1 MLVASILALA
11 GAALSRR
18 RLLITRGG
26 IGMLAEIHLVFSKAP
41 LTFVVA
47 LSLIVLARRLP

>member
-1 MLVASILALA
+1 MASILALA